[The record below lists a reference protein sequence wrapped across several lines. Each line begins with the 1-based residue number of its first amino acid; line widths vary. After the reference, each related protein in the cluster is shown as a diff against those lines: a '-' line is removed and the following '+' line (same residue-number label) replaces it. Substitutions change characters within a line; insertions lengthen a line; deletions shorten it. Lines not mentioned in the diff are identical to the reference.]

1 MRVLTH
7 GLPAL
12 ALIMAPFAQAWSA
25 SGPAIDRVASL
36 DGRWLLAP
44 DAQNVG
50 RDQKW
55 FEAPQPEAKP
65 TPVPWIIQ
73 EVFPGHHGVA
83 WYWRDFTAPA
93 NPHPQGR
100 YLLRFWAVD
109 YLADVWL
116 NGVHVGSH
124 EGGEDPFVLDVTAAV
139 KPGAVNRVA
148 VRVLNPTDRPID
160 GIVLAQTPRRN
171 KTAPYSPGSDYNYG
185 GITDSV
191 ELLVVP
197 QARVEDVFAQP
208 DSATGNVRVQATV
221 RNAGQSAVRGR
232 LRVSVAPAADG
243 PTIDTAEIAREL
255 PPGETLVEATL
266 RVPQPHLWD
275 LNDPYLYRV
284 TARVAADGGEGFDEQ
299 SARCGFRDFRFAD
312 GYFRLNGRRIY
323 LKSSHTGADT
333 PVGIRVAYDRD
344 LLRRDLLNCKV
355 MGFNMVRFIAGV
367 PQRYQL
373 DLCDEIGL
381 MVYEE
386 NFASWCLMDSPQM
399 GERFDHSTLGMVRR
413 DRNHPSV
420 VMWGLLNE
428 TGDGPVFLRAVA
440 ALPKVRALDP
450 GRMVMLNS
458 GGADS
463 YQGASPGAGP
473 TTWRV
478 EASLVP
484 NVTRNVRDKD
494 LFFDGTTWPPG
505 VFALHPGV
513 GGEYSVVR
521 WTAPA
526 DGQYALAARFTDIVV
541 HGHAATDVHIFH
553 QGKPLFE
560 DFINLKG
567 RGGKADFAGKLA
579 VKKGDAIDVVVGIG
593 DERPFGDTTALAM
606 TLKSEAGRVYDV
618 AADFSTKANPNG
630 PWTYGFLAPGPKPD
644 LKTLA
649 KYAVGEAE
657 LRKAIGRIA
666 NPGSN
671 EWEDV
676 LADRHPYQP
685 LPHNAGVVHTLRTVD
700 GWGKPLWLSEYGI
713 GSALDLPRLARHYEQ
728 LGKTHCEDAV
738 AYRRYLD
745 AFMADW
751 ARWKMADTF
760 ANPEDY
766 FRQCLG
772 WMAGL
777 RLLGTKAIRANPCVV
792 GYSLTGTQDQGLTG
806 EGLTTTFRELKPGTI
821 DAMFE
826 AWAPLRWCLF
836 VEPVQVYRGQKATLD
851 AVLANEDVL
860 RPGEYP
866 ARLQVFGPAGACV
879 FDRTISV
886 RIPESKKKPEPPFAM
901 AVFSEAVPIDG
912 PSGKYRF
919 TATFEKGAAAAGGEV
934 EFYVADPADMPN
946 VECEV
951 VLWGDDPQLAAWL
964 KDHGIRTRRFSPLP
978 PGQGPGVRASSSP
991 RPLTGEGPGVRAG
1004 LAPAGDGPGVR
1015 ARREVVLVGNKP
1027 LAGDA
1032 AAFADLARHIA
1043 RGSTAVFLSPEV
1055 FKKGDDPAGW
1065 LPLAKKGTLAG
1076 LPVWVYHKDDWARR
1090 HPIFDG
1096 LPAGCVLD
1104 HTFYRE
1110 VLGSLGW
1117 SGQEA
1122 PAEAVA
1128 AAINTSSGYSSGL
1141 TVAVHKLGAGRLVLN
1156 TLRIRENLGRDPVAE
1171 RLLRNM
1177 LRYAAEDQ
1185 GKAPAD
1191 LPADFDAQLKAMGY

>member
-1 MRVLTH
+1 MRTPAWGLTTFLLVAAA
-7 GLPAL
+7 LPHAWC
-12 ALIMAPFAQAWSA
+12 AEGPMA
-25 SGPAIDRVASL
+25 GRVISL

-44 DAQNVG
+44 DAPNVG
-50 RDQKW
+50 RDQEW
-55 FEAPQPEAKP
+55 FRGPRPGAKP

-83 WYWRDFTAPA
+83 WYWRDFAAPS
-93 NPHPQGR
+93 NPFPQGR

-116 NGVHVGSH
+116 GGVHVGRH

-148 VRVLNPTDRPID
+148 VRVLNPTGQPID

-197 QARVEDVFAQP
+197 QARVEDLFVRP
-208 DSATGNVRVQATV
+208 DPKTGDLLIQANL
-221 RNAGQSAVRGR
+221 RNAGQTPVRARIGFG
-232 LRVSVAPAADG
+232 VAPAAAGETLDAAR
-243 PTIDTAEIAREL
+243 IEREL
-255 PPGETLVEATL
+255 PPGDTLVEATL
-266 RVPQPHLWD
+266 RVPQAHPWD
-275 LNDPYLYRV
+275 LNDPYMYRV
-284 TARVAADGGEGFDEQ
+284 TARVCQKDGGPFDEQ
-299 SARCGFRDFRFAD
+299 STRCGFRDFRFAD
-312 GYFRLNGRRIY
+312 GYFRLNGRRVF

-333 PVGIRVAYDRD
+333 PVGVRVAYDRD

-355 MGFNMVRFIAGV
+355 MGFNMIRFIAGV
-367 PQRYQL
+367 PRRYQL
-373 DLCDEIGL
+373 ELCDEIGL

-386 NFASWCLMDSPQM
+386 NFASWCLQDSPQM

-428 TGDGPVFLRAVA
+428 TGDGAVFLRAVA

-450 GRMVMLNS
+450 DRVVMLNS

-463 YQGASPGAGP
+463 YQGASRGSGP

-478 EASLVP
+478 ETGLVP
-484 NVTRNVRDKD
+484 NVTRNVRDKE

-526 DGQYALAARFTDIVV
+526 DGRYALAATLTDIVV
-541 HGHAATDVHIFH
+541 HGHATTDVHIFH
-553 QGKPLFE
+553 QGKPLLE
-560 DFINLKG
+560 DFINLNG
-567 RGGKADFAGKLA
+567 RGGEVQFAKNVA
-579 VKKGDAIDVVVGIG
+579 VKKEDTVDVVVGIG
-593 DERPFGDTTALAM
+593 DGRPFGDTTALAM
-606 TLKSEAGRVYDV
+606 TLKSEAGKVYDV
-618 AADFSTKANPNG
+618 TASFSTKVNPNG
-630 PWTYGFLAPGPKPD
+630 VWTYGFLAPGPKPLLAT
-644 LKTLA
+644 LKR
-649 KYAVGEAE
+649 YPVGESE
-657 LRKAIGRIA
+657 LRTKKIGRIA
-666 NPGSN
+666 NPGSV
-671 EWEDV
+671 EWQDL

-685 LPHNAGVVHTLRTVD
+685 LPHGAGVIHTLRTVD
-700 GWGKPLWLSEYGI
+700 GQGKPLWLSEYGI

-738 AYRRYLD
+738 AYRRFLD

-751 ARWKMADTF
+751 ERWKMADTF

-766 FRQCLG
+766 FRQCLE

-777 RLLGTKAIRANPCVV
+777 RLLGTKAIRANPHVV

-806 EGLTTTFRELKPGTI
+806 EGLTTTFRELKPGTV

-826 AWAPLRWCLF
+826 AFAPLRWCLF
-836 VEPVQVYRGQKATLD
+836 VEPVQLYRGRKATLE
-851 AVLANEDVL
+851 AVLANEDAL
-860 RPGEYP
+860 RPGDYP
-866 ARLQVFGPAGACV
+866 ARFQVFGPSGACV
-879 FDRTISV
+879 FDRTV
-886 RIPESKKKPEPPFAM
+886 TVHIPKTTKKPEPSFAM
-901 AVFSEAVPIDG
+901 PVFSEEVPIDG

-919 TATFEKGAAAAGGEV
+919 TATFQRGAAAAGGDV
-934 EFYVADPADMPN
+934 AFYVADPADMPP
-946 VECEV
+946 VQVEV

-964 KDHGIRTRRFSPLP
+964 ASARIKTRPFSP
-978 PGQGPGVRASSSP
+978 GAQA
-991 RPLTGEGPGVRAG
+991 A
-1004 LAPAGDGPGVR
+1004 
-1015 ARREVVLVGNKP
+1015 REVILVGNKP
-1027 LAGDA
+1027 AASDA
-1032 AAFADLARHIA
+1032 AAFAELARHLA

-1055 FKKGDDPAGW
+1055 FKKGDDQAGW
-1065 LPLAKKGTLAG
+1065 LPLAKKGTLAR
-1076 LPVWVYHKDDWARR
+1076 LPVWVYHKDDWARQ

-1110 VLGSLGW
+1110 IIGGLGW

-1128 AAINTSSGYSSGL
+1128 GAINTSSGYSSGL
-1141 TVAVHKLGAGRLVLN
+1141 TVCVHRLGAGRFVLN
-1156 TLRIRENLGRDPVAE
+1156 TLRIRETLGRDPVAE

-1177 LRYAAEDQ
+1177 LRYAAADQ
-1185 GKAPAD
+1185 GKPPAD
-1191 LPADFDAQLKAMGY
+1191 LPADFDRQLKEMGF